1 MDNQT
6 VKENN
11 TMQFKPDKND
21 CVNIQEFTMVK
32 CSSYYFS
39 KSTRKLF
46 NSKIKRVLLVDT
58 SEDRKNSK
66 SNLFSVY
73 GAKPY
78 DYKNIITVLIEEV
91 QHFFDDSK
99 EYKIIVL
106 HNNKM
111 LFDSDNNYSSYQAA
125 RKELNRLEEE
135 LKLSLNCLKN
145 FK

>member
-6 VKENN
+6 LQENN

-21 CVNIQEFTMVK
+21 CINIQEFTMVK
-32 CSSYYFS
+32 CNSYYFS
-39 KSTRKLF
+39 TSTRNLF

-73 GAKPY
+73 GYKPY

-91 QHFFDDSK
+91 QHFYDDEK

-111 LFDSDNNYSSYQAA
+111 LFNKGNNLASYEDA
-125 RKELNRLEEE
+125 KEVLNNLEEK
-135 LKLSLNCLKN
+135 LKTNLSILNL

>member
-6 VKENN
+6 LKQNN
-11 TMQFKPDKND
+11 TMQFRPDKND
-21 CVNIQEFTMVK
+21 CINIQEFTMVK

-39 KSTRKLF
+39 ISNKKLF

-58 SEDRKNSK
+58 SDDRKNCK
-66 SNLFSVY
+66 SNLFSYY
-73 GAKPY
+73 GSRPY
-78 DYKNIITVLIEEV
+78 EVEEVITILLEEV

-111 LFDSDNNYSSYQAA
+111 LFDSNNNYSSYELA
-125 RKELNRLEEE
+125 RKELNRLEEK
-135 LKLSLNCLKN
+135 LKTSLDCLDS

>member
-6 VKENN
+6 IEKNN
-11 TMQFKPDKND
+11 TMQFKPTKID
-21 CVNIQEFTMVK
+21 CINIYEFTMVK

-39 KSTRKLF
+39 TSTRKLF
-46 NSKIKRVLLVDT
+46 NSKIKRVLLVDI
-58 SEDRKNSK
+58 SEDRKNNT

-78 DYKNIITVLIEEV
+78 DYKNIITVLIEEI
-91 QHFFDDSK
+91 QHFYDDEK

-111 LFDSDNNYSSYQAA
+111 LFEKADNFTDYQQA

-135 LKLSLNCLKN
+135 LKLSLDCLKD

>member
-6 VKENN
+6 LQENN

-21 CVNIQEFTMVK
+21 CINIQEFTMVK
-32 CSSYYFS
+32 CNSYYFS
-39 KSTRKLF
+39 TSTRNLF

-73 GAKPY
+73 GYKPY

-91 QHFFDDSK
+91 KHFYDDEK

-111 LFDSDNNYSSYQAA
+111 LFDSDNNYSNYQDA
-125 RKELNRLEEE
+125 RKVLNKLEEE
-135 LKLSLNCLKN
+135 LKTNLDILDT